1 MFKKKEIKAYI
12 CMFILGLGIG
22 LMIRP
27 IIGIAGNIEIDSKYP
42 EDTDCELLIDS
53 RLHDEFNMKKH
64 TGLTVRDTISLH
76 SNLCILVVNK
86 ELSYNKYASVNNLS
100 LWSEDELQKDDYSYY
115 VGEKLFYDKLRMDDN
130 HLYYIASE
138 LVLGTYCI
146 SDLTVISS
154 DFYVSSSSIYVSY
167 LIKTEAGEVIGI
179 VFFEL

>member
-1 MFKKKEIKAYI
+1 MKSYI
-12 CMFILGLGIG
+12 CMFILGFSIG
-22 LMIRP
+22 LIVRP
-27 IIGIAGNIEIDSKYP
+27 IANIVSYLHETDEI
-42 EDTDCELLIDS
+42 LIDYACEIS
-53 RLHDEFNMKKH
+53 NDNKLHDEFNMKKH
-64 TGLTVRDTISLH
+64 TGSKVRDTISLYD
-76 SNLCILVVNK
+76 NLCILVVNK

>member
-1 MFKKKEIKAYI
+1 MKKSEIKSYI
-12 CMFILGLGIG
+12 CMFILGFGIG
-22 LMIRP
+22 LIIRP
-27 IIGIAGNIEIDSKYP
+27 ITNTVSYLYKTDEILTDYACEVPNDSK
-42 EDTDCELLIDS
+42 
-53 RLHDEFNMKKH
+53 LHDEFNMKNH
-64 TGLTVRDTISLH
+64 VGSNVRATVSLH
-76 SNLCILVVNK
+76 DDLCILVVNK

-100 LWSEDELQKDDYSYY
+100 LWSGDELQKDDYSYY